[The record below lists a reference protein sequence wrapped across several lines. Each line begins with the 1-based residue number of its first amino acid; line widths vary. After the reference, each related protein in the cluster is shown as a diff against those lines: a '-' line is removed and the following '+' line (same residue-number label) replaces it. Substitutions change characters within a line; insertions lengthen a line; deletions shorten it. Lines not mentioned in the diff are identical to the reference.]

1 MKPHKFFA
9 RTLEVVGV
17 AGTGKTTLAHAL
29 AQADPTATYS
39 RGLSKSQ
46 HPLPFVRHC
55 LRACPDFLTALAL
68 GHDVRNEIADQVVI
82 DTLGEVVERSSC
94 RLVFDQGPLYR
105 LARMQTLRGGTW
117 WLNAIH
123 HWSHLID
130 RVVWLDAPD
139 ELLLERVLARDKPHR
154 LKQLTGVA
162 AKDLLTDHRREY
174 LELLDL
180 IKETHPVSIV
190 RFNTALHTTDQMVSH
205 LLRIGATPIQTNSMR
220 AA

>member
-1 MKPHKFFA
+1 MKPHKFFT

-29 AQADPTATYS
+29 AQADPSATYS
-39 RGLSKSQ
+39 RGLSRGQ
-46 HPLPFVRHC
+46 HPFSFARHC

-68 GHDVRNEIADQVVI
+68 GHDVRNEIADQIVI
-82 DTLGEVVERSSC
+82 DTLGEVVGRGSER
-94 RLVFDQGPLYR
+94 LIFDQGPLYR
-105 LARMQTLRGGTW
+105 LARMQTLRGGDW
-117 WLNAIH
+117 WLSAVD

-139 ELLLERVLARDKPHR
+139 DLLLDRVLTRDKPHR
-154 LKQLTGVA
+154 LKQLNSTT

-190 RFNTALHTTDQMVSH
+190 RFNTALHSTDQIVAH
-205 LLRIGATPIQTNSMR
+205 LLRIGANSLQPNSLR